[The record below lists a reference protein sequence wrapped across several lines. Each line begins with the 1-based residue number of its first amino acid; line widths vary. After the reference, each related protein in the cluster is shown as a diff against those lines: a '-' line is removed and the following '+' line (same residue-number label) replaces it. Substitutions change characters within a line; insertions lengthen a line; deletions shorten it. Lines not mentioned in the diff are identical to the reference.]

1 MLENLNK
8 IGAVGDGSDYSW
20 VDNVGTDSGAPVEAP
35 ATEVA
40 PELSP
45 EADELV
51 TRSLPLGDI
60 DLDEVRREKGE
71 AGSGGLGSPSA
82 ASPSSSGPSAASVP
96 PHGPSGGGP
105 GTGGPG
111 AGGPSIPP
119 HGPGS
124 GGPGSPSASP
134 SSSGPGAASGP
145 AFVPGPTVFDPL
157 TKFVKEGHFIY
168 REQSARNCIMSAA
181 NILKDNN
188 VTASVGNLLTLYMAR
203 NTKEFQ
209 TGNIIG
215 TDTTMGALD
224 QGRLKG
230 LNAYIQ
236 SEYKTAMVRELG
248 NIRKSFGTLEVAD
261 LEAICGKIQIVAV
274 ENASGEIS
282 RSKNGYVKTEVNT
295 SDPLIS
301 GIMSG
306 KETAEFKAIR
316 EEKIVGWELDDGRVL
331 SQSDVLKEIV
341 NGKPTST
348 LTPNTDTASGKVV
361 SWRLEDGSTITHK
374 DLIKNIQDGKDIP
387 GLTAA
392 RQTEVVGWQLASG
405 TVMTEDGRKSIAAKI
420 VGAHYDGSTALEHK
434 GDKLIESVAP
444 WAEGMQPHELKRFQ
458 MAFKGTVTEDG
469 LIRSRFSALM
479 GDFWKIFEIAIRK
492 GG

>member
-1 MLENLNK
+1 
-8 IGAVGDGSDYSW
+8 
-20 VDNVGTDSGAPVEAP
+20 
-35 ATEVA
+35 
-40 PELSP
+40 
-45 EADELV
+45 
-51 TRSLPLGDI
+51 
-60 DLDEVRREKGE
+60 
-71 AGSGGLGSPSA
+71 
-82 ASPSSSGPSAASVP
+82 
-96 PHGPSGGGP
+96 
-105 GTGGPG
+105 
-111 AGGPSIPP
+111 
-119 HGPGS
+119 
-124 GGPGSPSASP
+124 
-134 SSSGPGAASGP
+134 
-145 AFVPGPTVFDPL
+145 
-157 TKFVKEGHFIY
+157 
-168 REQSARNCIMSAA
+168 MSAA